1 MIAAEAKLALVE
13 FLVSSVDASVCAQRG
28 LEWLGAHAGIGK
40 ALLATAAGD
49 PDRLWGIAALGISPA
64 RTGEFVMDLA
74 DRRDPLV
81 AAAWSSKSAHFGR
94 GRRQPENPLE
104 GVPFHAVAL
113 RPDDKQPPV
122 GMLLLESD
130 APDLDPD
137 VLWFSEIVGEKLQAL
152 RTRNVTADPGMDRE
166 RHLLYSI
173 VNAVTDPILLTDT
186 SGKLIIGNARAEQL
200 FAIRADESEGRRRAV
215 EINNLFFSSALAGRL
230 VEYQFTPAARELVLV
245 DPEDGSD
252 LLFELLTSP
261 ISLERDS
268 SAVVSVLRNV
278 TDLWRAR
285 QELEENYRR
294 LSEAEMRMRTER
306 NRLDLLVDS
315 VADPIIV
322 TDPAGDIL
330 MTNAPAERFVTVP
343 EGSSKLHA
351 LRVQANVAQFS
362 SFVSGLLLQSGSNQR
377 WRERV
382 TVTDPETGRVV
393 PMEAVAGT
401 MMSGPSELSG
411 VVTVLHD
418 QTETI
423 EREQLYVEL
432 QKASAQLEM
441 RVREATAELAHQNEL
456 LRRQALALEQASA
469 AKSQF
474 LANVSHEF
482 RTPLNAILG
491 YSLMLIGGFYGT
503 LSEEQQKTVQ
513 RIDANS
519 KHLATLIND
528 VLDIERIEA
537 GRMPLQVSQFLLDDV
552 VREVME
558 ELQGVIAQASAKVQV
573 TLPRQVLKLRSDRQ
587 KLKQILV
594 NLLSNALKYTKDG
607 QVDIMAEPES
617 ERSRL
622 LLKVKDTG
630 VGISPDDH
638 TRIFEPFQQAKRV
651 ITRPQGGTGLGLAI
665 SRRLARMLGGDI
677 SLESALGAGST
688 FTVEIPLRVRAR
700 AAAGR
705 AESLAID
712 AAGVNS
718 QEGRR
723 SA

>member
-1 MIAAEAKLALVE
+1 MIQADAKLELVE
-13 FLVSSVDASVCAQRG
+13 FLLSSVDASVCAQRG
-28 LEWLGAHAGIGK
+28 LEWLGSNASVGK

-64 RTGEFVMDLA
+64 RTGEFVLDLA

-81 AAAWSSKSAHFGR
+81 AVAWTGAPAHFRSGR
-94 GRRQPENPLE
+94 KQPETPLE
-104 GVPFHAVAL
+104 GCPFHALPL
-113 RPDDKQPPV
+113 RPDPALPPL
-122 GMLLLESD
+122 GILLLEGEQSE
-130 APDLDPD
+130 LDKD
-137 VLWFSEIVGEKLQAL
+137 VLWFTEILGEKFQAL
-152 RTRNVTADPGMDRE
+152 RLRNVTADPGMDRE

-173 VNAVTDPILLTDT
+173 INAVTDPILLTDVN
-186 SGKLIIGNARAEQL
+186 GKLVIGNARAEQL

-230 VEYQFTPAARELVLV
+230 VEHQTQPAARELILV

-252 LLFELLTSP
+252 LLFELLTSA
-261 ISLERDS
+261 ISLERDN

-294 LSEAEMRMRTER
+294 LSEAEAQMRTER
-306 NRLDLLVDS
+306 NRLDLVVDS

-330 MTNAPAERFVTVP
+330 MTNSPAERFFTPP
-343 EGSSKLHA
+343 EAAAKQLS

-362 SFVSGLLLQSGSNQR
+362 SFVSGLLLQAGVNQR
-377 WRERV
+377 WRERI
-382 TVTDPETGRVV
+382 TVTDPENGRVV

-401 MMSGPSELSG
+401 MMSGPTELSG

-418 QTETI
+418 QTEAI
-423 EREQLYVEL
+423 ERERLYAEL
-432 QKASAQLEM
+432 QQASMHLEA

-456 LRRQALALEQASA
+456 LRRQALQLEQASA

-491 YSLMLIGGFYGT
+491 YSLMLIGGFYGQ
-503 LSEEQQKTVQ
+503 LSQEQQKTVQ

-537 GRMPLQVSQFLLDDV
+537 GRMPLQVTQFPLDDV
-552 VREVME
+552 IREVME
-558 ELQGVIAQASAKVQV
+558 ELQGVIAQAPASVHV
-573 TLPRQVLKLRSDRQ
+573 TLPLEVPKMKSDRQ

-594 NLLSNALKYTKDG
+594 NLLSNALKYTKEG
-607 QVDIMAEPES
+607 RVDIIAESDPAHG
-617 ERSRL
+617 RVR
-622 LLKVKDTG
+622 LKVKDSG
-630 VGISPDDH
+630 VGIAPEDH

-677 SLESALGAGST
+677 SLESALGQGST
-688 FTVEIPLRVRAR
+688 FTVELPMRVRTR
-700 AAAGR
+700 GGNTQSDVR
-705 AESLAID
+705 LGDLAEATD
-712 AAGVNS
+712 T
-718 QEGRR
+718 GRR

>member
-1 MIAAEAKLALVE
+1 MINAEVKLALTE
-13 FLVSSVDASVCAQRG
+13 LLLGSVDASVCAQKG
-28 LEWLGAHAGIGK
+28 LEWLGQHVASGR
-40 ALLATAAGD
+40 ALLATAASD
-49 PDRLWGIAALGISPA
+49 PGRLWGIAALGLSTA
-64 RTGEFVMDLA
+64 RTGEFVLDMD
-74 DRRDPLV
+74 DRRNPLV
-81 AAAWSSKSAHFGR
+81 AVAWSGRPAHFRR
-94 GRRQPENPLE
+94 GPRQPETPLE
-104 GVPFHAVAL
+104 NAPFYAVPL
-113 RPDDKQPPV
+113 RPDRQLPPL
-122 GMLLLESD
+122 GLLLLESD
-130 APDLDPD
+130 EPDIDDD
-137 VLWFSEIVGEKLQAL
+137 VLWFAEVLGEKLQAL
-152 RTRNVTADPGMDRE
+152 RLRNITADPGVDRE

-173 VNAVTDPILLTDT
+173 INSVTDPILLTDE
-186 SGKLIIGNARAEQL
+186 SGKLIIGNLRAEQL
-200 FAIRADESEGRRRAV
+200 FAIRPEESEGRRHAV

-230 VEYQFTPAARELVLV
+230 VQETQPAAREVILV

-252 LLFELLTSP
+252 LLFELLTSHM
-261 ISLERDS
+261 SLERDT

-278 TDLWRAR
+278 TDLGRAR

-294 LSEAEMRMRTER
+294 LMEAEATMRTER

-315 VADPIIV
+315 VGDPIIV

-330 MTNAPAERFVTVP
+330 MTNAPAERFFTAH
-343 EGSSKLHA
+343 EGTTKDVQR
-351 LRVQANVAQFS
+351 RVQANVAQFS
-362 SFVSGLLLQSGSNQR
+362 SFVSGLMLQSGASGMQQR
-377 WRERV
+377 WRERLVV
-382 TVTDPETGRVV
+382 TEPETGRAV

-401 MMSGPSELSG
+401 MMSGPSELTG

-423 EREQLYVEL
+423 ERERLYAEL
-432 QKASAQLEM
+432 QQASAQLEV

-491 YSLMLIGGFYGT
+491 YSLMLMGGFYGQLT
-503 LSEEQQKTVQ
+503 EDQARTVQ

-537 GRMPLQVSQFLLDDV
+537 GRMPLQISQFSVQEV

-558 ELQGVIAQASAKVQV
+558 ELQGVIAQSTASVNV
-573 TLPRQVLKLRSDRQ
+573 TLPADLPRLKSDRQ

-607 QVDIMAEPES
+607 TVDIMARHES
-617 ERSRL
+617 AGRIQLSVR
-622 LLKVKDTG
+622 DSG
-630 VGISPDDH
+630 VGIAPEDH

-677 SLESALGAGST
+677 SVQSALGAGST
-688 FTVEIPLRVRAR
+688 FTVAIPVRVRTR
-700 AAAGR
+700 APQFR
-705 AESLAID
+705 QD
-712 AAGVNS
+712 TD
-718 QEGRR
+718 RR
-723 SA
+723 QQSA

>member
-1 MIAAEAKLALVE
+1 MISAEVKLALTE
-13 FLVSSVDASVCAQRG
+13 LLLGSVDASVCAQKG
-28 LEWLGAHAGIGK
+28 LEWLGQHVATK
-40 ALLATAAGD
+40 RALLATAASD
-49 PDRLWGIAALGISPA
+49 PGRLWGIAALGLSTA
-64 RTGEFVMDLA
+64 RTGEFVLDID

-81 AAAWSSKSAHFGR
+81 AVAWSGIPAHFGR
-94 GRRQPENPLE
+94 GPRQPETPLE
-104 GVPFHAVAL
+104 NAPFYAVPL
-113 RPDDKQPPV
+113 RPTRDLPPL
-122 GMLLLESD
+122 GLLLIESD
-130 APDLDPD
+130 EPEVDDD
-137 VLWFSEIVGEKLQAL
+137 VLWFAEVLGEKFQAL
-152 RTRNVTADPGMDRE
+152 RLRNVTADPGLDRE

-173 VNAVTDPILLTDT
+173 INSVTDPILLTDDA
-186 SGKLIIGNARAEQL
+186 GKLIIGNLRAEQL
-200 FAIRADESEGRRRAV
+200 FAIRAEESEGRRRAI

-230 VEYQFTPAARELVLV
+230 VEESPPPAREVILV

-252 LLFELLTSP
+252 LMFELLTSHM
-261 ISLERDS
+261 SLERDT
-268 SAVVSVLRNV
+268 SAIVSVLRNV
-278 TDLWRAR
+278 TDLGRAR

-294 LSEAEMRMRTER
+294 LIEAEAQMRTER

-315 VADPIIV
+315 VGDPIIV

-330 MTNAPAERFVTVP
+330 MTNSPAERYFTAQEGAIP
-343 EGSSKLHA
+343 ESQR
-351 LRVQANVAQFS
+351 RVQANVAQFS
-362 SFVSGLLLQSGSNQR
+362 SFVSGLMLQSGATGTQQR
-377 WRERV
+377 WRERLVV
-382 TVTDPETGRVV
+382 TEPETGRAV

-401 MMSGPSELSG
+401 MMSGPSELTG

-418 QTETI
+418 QTEAI
-423 EREQLYVEL
+423 ERERLYAEL
-432 QKASAQLEM
+432 QSASAQLEVK
-441 RVREATAELAHQNEL
+441 VREATAELAHQNEL

-491 YSLMLIGGFYGT
+491 YSLMLMGGFYGE
-503 LSEEQQKTVQ
+503 LSDDQSRTVQ

-537 GRMPLQVSQFLLDDV
+537 GRMPLQISQFPVHEV

-558 ELQGVIAQASAKVQV
+558 ELQGVIAQSTATVSVLLPAD
-573 TLPRQVLKLRSDRQ
+573 LPRLKSDRQ

-607 QVDIMAEPES
+607 TVEILARTES
-617 ERSRL
+617 AANLIHLSVR
-622 LLKVKDTG
+622 DTG
-630 VGISPDDH
+630 AGIAPEDH

-677 SLESALGAGST
+677 SVQSQLGAGST
-688 FTVEIPLRVRAR
+688 FTVALPVRVRTR
-700 AAAGR
+700 APQFR
-705 AESLAID
+705 QD
-712 AAGVNS
+712 TP
-718 QEGRR
+718 RR
-723 SA
+723 QQSA

>member
-1 MIAAEAKLALVE
+1 MIQADAKLELVE
-13 FLVSSVDASVCAQRG
+13 FLLSSVDASVCAQRG
-28 LEWLGAHAGIGK
+28 LEWLGSNASVGK

-64 RTGEFVMDLA
+64 RTGEFVLDLE

-81 AAAWSSKSAHFGR
+81 AVVWSGSPAHFR
-94 GRRQPENPLE
+94 SSRKQPETPLE
-104 GVPFHAVAL
+104 GVPFHALPL
-113 RPDDKQPPV
+113 RPDPALPPL
-122 GMLLLESD
+122 GILLLEGEQSE
-130 APDLDPD
+130 LDKD
-137 VLWFSEIVGEKLQAL
+137 VLWFTEILGEKFQAL
-152 RTRNVTADPGMDRE
+152 RLRNVTADPGMDRE

-173 VNAVTDPILLTDT
+173 INAVTDPILLTDVN
-186 SGKLIIGNARAEQL
+186 GKLVIGNARAEQL

-230 VEYQFTPAARELVLV
+230 VEHQAQSSARELILV

-261 ISLERDS
+261 ISLERDN
-268 SAVVSVLRNV
+268 SAIVSVLRNV

-294 LSEAEMRMRTER
+294 LSEAEAQMRTER
-306 NRLDLLVDS
+306 NRLDLVVDS

-330 MTNAPAERFVTVP
+330 MTNSPAERFFTP
-343 EGSSKLHA
+343 PAAAAKQHG

-362 SFVSGLLLQSGSNQR
+362 SFVSGLLLQAGVNQR
-377 WRERV
+377 WRERI

-401 MMSGPSELSG
+401 MMTGPTELSG

-418 QTETI
+418 QTEAI
-423 EREQLYVEL
+423 ERERLYAEL
-432 QKASAQLEM
+432 QQASAHLEM

-456 LRRQALALEQASA
+456 LRRQALQLEQASA

-491 YSLMLIGGFYGT
+491 YSLMLIGGFYGQ
-503 LSEEQQKTVQ
+503 LSQEQQKTVQ

-537 GRMPLQVSQFLLDDV
+537 GRMPLQVTQFPLDDV
-552 VREVME
+552 IREVME
-558 ELQGVIAQASAKVQV
+558 ELQGVIAQASASVHV
-573 TLPRQVLKLRSDRQ
+573 TLPPEVPKMKSDRQ

-594 NLLSNALKYTKDG
+594 NLLSNALKYTKEG
-607 QVDIMAEPES
+607 RVDIIAES
-617 ERSRL
+617 DLAHGRIR
-622 LLKVKDTG
+622 LKVKDSG
-630 VGISPDDH
+630 VGIAAEDH

-677 SLESALGAGST
+677 SLESALGQGST
-688 FTVEIPLRVRAR
+688 FTVELPIRVRTRGGSTASDVR
-700 AAAGR
+700 LSDLAATTD
-705 AESLAID
+705 S
-712 AAGVNS
+712 
-718 QEGRR
+718 GRR